1 MIKEKTE
8 RQTRKN
14 TSAGNYP
21 IGDFLIRV
29 KNASL
34 ARNHE
39 IVVTNSKLV
48 ESVAHLLE
56 KEGYLEGIKKEKGKL
71 SVRLSYRKKE
81 PVILGLKLV
90 SSPGLRV
97 YKGVFELEKKK
108 GPSTFIVST
117 PKGIM
122 SAMGAIKKRLGG
134 EVIAEIW

>member
-14 TSAGNYP
+14 TSVVNYP

-29 KNASL
+29 KNAAL

-48 ESVAHLLE
+48 ENVALLLE

-71 SVRLSYRKKE
+71 FVRLAYRRKE

-108 GPSTFIVST
+108 GYSTFIVST
-117 PKGIM
+117 PEGVLT
-122 SAMGAIKKRLGG
+122 AMGAIKKRLGG

>member
-1 MIKEKTE
+1 MIKKKTE

-14 TSAGNYP
+14 TSAVNYP

-29 KNASL
+29 KNAAL

-48 ESVAHLLE
+48 ENVALLME
-56 KEGYLEGIKKEKGKL
+56 KEGYLEGIKKEKGEL
-71 SVRLSYRKKE
+71 LVRLSYRMKE

-117 PKGIM
+117 PEGVM
-122 SAMGAIKKRLGG
+122 TSMGAIKKRLGG

>member
-8 RQTRKN
+8 KQTRKN
-14 TSAGNYP
+14 TSAVNYP

-29 KNASL
+29 KNAAL

-48 ESVAHLLE
+48 ENVAILLE

-71 SVRLSYRKKE
+71 LVRLSYRKKE

-97 YKGVFELEKKK
+97 YK
-108 GPSTFIVST
+108 
-117 PKGIM
+117 
-122 SAMGAIKKRLGG
+122 
-134 EVIAEIW
+134 